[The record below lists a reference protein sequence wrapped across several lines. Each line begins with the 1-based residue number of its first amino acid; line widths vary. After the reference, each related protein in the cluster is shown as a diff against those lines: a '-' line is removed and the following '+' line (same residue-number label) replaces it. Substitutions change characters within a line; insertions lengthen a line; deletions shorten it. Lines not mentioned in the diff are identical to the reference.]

1 MYFFFKLFNKK
12 MSGKKI
18 IRYEQNIFVYMNT
31 VLDQKKAEKSDS
43 IPLQDVFVF
52 WIRKHFVTKYLFQNV
67 FISSVVSKNY
77 LRTF

>member
-1 MYFFFKLFNKK
+1 

-18 IRYEQNIFVYMNT
+18 IRYGQNIFVYMNN

-52 WIRKHFVTKYLFQNV
+52 WIFG
-67 FISSVVSKNY
+67 
-77 LRTF
+77 